1 MACRLLVKNAVNSWS
16 CGDVIAVCDSYH
28 VFGKY
33 ESKDQFIKAGLSP
46 DEWPRQFVIV
56 NISDANKEDYE
67 YLTEDNE
74 LGRRYFITP
83 QLQGSPYYSEL
94 LEFAEITT
102 TSQVINSL
110 IQDRG
115 E

>member
-1 MACRLLVKNAVNSWS
+1 MACRLLVKNIANSWL
-16 CGDVIAVCDSYH
+16 CGDVIAVCDSDH
-28 VFGKY
+28 VFGKC
-33 ESKDQFIKAGLSP
+33 ESKTQFIKSGFDP
-46 DEWPRQFVIV
+46 QDWPRQFVIV
-56 NISDANKEDYE
+56 HISDANKEDYDH
-67 YLTEDNE
+67 LIEDNE

-83 QLQGSPYYSEL
+83 QLQGSPYYNEL

>member
-1 MACRLLVKNAVNSWS
+1 MACRLLVKNIANSWL
-16 CGDVIAVCDSYH
+16 CGDVIAVCDSNH
-28 VFGKY
+28 IFGKY
-33 ESKDQFIKAGLSP
+33 ESKTQFINSGFNTE
-46 DEWPRQFVIV
+46 DWPREFVIV
-56 NISDANKEDYE
+56 NVSDANKEDYNH
-67 YLTEDNE
+67 LTEDNE

-83 QLQGSPYYSEL
+83 QMKDSPYYNQL

-102 TSQVINSL
+102 TSQVIDSL